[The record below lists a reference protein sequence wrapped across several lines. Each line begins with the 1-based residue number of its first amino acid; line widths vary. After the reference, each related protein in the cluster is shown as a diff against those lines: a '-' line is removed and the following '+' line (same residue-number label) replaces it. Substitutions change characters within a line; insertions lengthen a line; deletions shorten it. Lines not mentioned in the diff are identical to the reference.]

1 MIKSGFLKNRIFFP
15 ILIPMEHN
23 HNHRIHKH
31 NVEGKNLVISIFLN
45 VLITLAQVIGGILS
59 GSLALISDALHN
71 FSDVLSLVFSYVAH
85 KLSRR
90 KASINQTFGLK
101 RSELIAAFVNAFTL
115 VLVALYLIYEAVM
128 RFFEPKEIASDTVI
142 WLALLGIVVN
152 GLSVLL
158 LKKDADHN
166 LNMKS
171 AYLHLLTDMMASVAV
186 LVGGLLM
193 KYFQIY
199 WIDSVMTLIIA
210 IYLIVVGIDLL
221 IKSTK
226 MLMLFTPEHIDIKEI
241 VREVHK
247 IPGVNKLHHIHVWH
261 LNEEE
266 LHLEAHLDC
275 SDDIRMSEFNNLL
288 HLLEEV
294 LYEKFGINHVNIQ
307 PEFHKEDP
315 KDFIVQD

>member
-1 MIKSGFLKNRIFFP
+1 MS
-15 ILIPMEHN
+15 HN
-23 HNHRIHKH
+23 HVHIHKH
-31 NVEGKNLVISIFLN
+31 QVEGKNLFYSIVLN
-45 VLITLAQVIGGILS
+45 VVITLAQIVGGIIS
-59 GSLALISDALHN
+59 NSLALISDALHN
-71 FSDVLSLVFSYVAH
+71 FSDVLSLVFSLVAH

-90 KASINQTFGLK
+90 KASLDQTFGYK
-101 RSELIAAFVNAFTL
+101 RAELLAAFVNAATL
-115 VLVALYLIYEAVM
+115 IIVAFILIYGAIE
-128 RFFEPKEIASDTVI
+128 RLINPHEIESNLVI

-193 KYFQIY
+193 KFYGWF
-199 WIDSVMTLIIA
+199 WVDSVMTILIA
-210 IYLIVVGIDLL
+210 IYLIVVGFDLI

-226 MLMLFTPEHIDIKEI
+226 MLMLFTPDEIDIKAI

-247 IPGVNKLHHIHVWH
+247 IEGVNKLHHIHVWH

-275 SDDIRMSEFNNLL
+275 SEDIKMSEFNDLL
-288 HLLEEV
+288 FKVEEV
-294 LYEKFGINHVNIQ
+294 LFHKFGINHINIQ
-307 PEFHKEDP
+307 PEFKKEDP
-315 KDFIVQD
+315 KDYIVQD

>member
-1 MIKSGFLKNRIFFP
+1 MACILVYGAIERLINPHP
-15 ILIPMEHN
+15 IE
-23 HNHRIHKH
+23 
-31 NVEGKNLVISIFLN
+31 S
-45 VLITLAQVIGGILS
+45 TL
-59 GSLALISDALHN
+59 
-71 FSDVLSLVFSYVAH
+71 
-85 KLSRR
+85 
-90 KASINQTFGLK
+90 
-101 RSELIAAFVNAFTL
+101 
-115 VLVALYLIYEAVM
+115 
-128 RFFEPKEIASDTVI
+128 VI

-193 KYFQIY
+193 KFYGWF
-199 WIDSVMTLIIA
+199 WVDSVMTILIA
-210 IYLIVVGIDLL
+210 IYLIVVGFDLI

-226 MLMLFTPEHIDIKEI
+226 MLMLFTPEDIDIKAI

-247 IPGVNKLHHIHVWH
+247 IEGVNKLHHIHVWH

-275 SDDIRMSEFNNLL
+275 SEDIKMSEFNDLL
-288 HLLEEV
+288 FKVEEV
-294 LYEKFGINHVNIQ
+294 LFHQFGINHINIQ
-307 PEFHKEDP
+307 PEFKKEDP
-315 KDFIVQD
+315 KDYIVQD

>member
-1 MIKSGFLKNRIFFP
+1 MS
-15 ILIPMEHN
+15 HN
-23 HNHRIHKH
+23 HVHIHKH
-31 NVEGKNLVISIFLN
+31 QVEGKNLFYSIFLN
-45 VLITLAQVIGGILS
+45 VVITLAQIVGGILS
-59 GSLALISDALHN
+59 NSLALISDALHN

-90 KASINQTFGLK
+90 KASLDQTFGYK
-101 RSELIAAFVNAFTL
+101 RAELLAAFVNAATL
-115 VLVALYLIYEAVM
+115 IIVACILVYGAIERLINPHPIE
-128 RFFEPKEIASDTVI
+128 STLVI

-152 GLSVLL
+152 GFSVLL

-186 LVGGLLM
+186 LMGGLLM
-193 KYFQIY
+193 KFYGWF
-199 WIDSVMTLIIA
+199 WVDSVMTILIA
-210 IYLIVVGIDLL
+210 IYLIVVGFDLI

-226 MLMLFTPEHIDIKEI
+226 MLMLFTPDEIDIKAI

-247 IPGVNKLHHIHVWH
+247 IDGVNKLHHIHVWH

-275 SDDIRMSEFNNLL
+275 SEDIKMSDFNVLL
-288 HLLEEV
+288 DKVEEV
-294 LYEKFGINHVNIQ
+294 LFHQFGINHINIQ
-307 PEFHKEDP
+307 PEFKKEDP
-315 KDFIVQD
+315 KDYIVQD

>member
-1 MIKSGFLKNRIFFP
+1 MSHSHSHVHIQKHEVKASNLVFSI
-15 ILIPMEHN
+15 IL
-23 HNHRIHKH
+23 
-31 NVEGKNLVISIFLN
+31 NLVITI
-45 VLITLAQVIGGILS
+45 AQIVGGIIS

-71 FSDVLSLVFSYVAH
+71 FSDVLSLVFSLVAH

-90 KASINQTFGLK
+90 KASIDQTFGYK
-101 RSELIAAFVNAFTL
+101 RAELIAAFVNAATL
-115 VLVALYLIYEAVM
+115 VIVAFILIYGAIE
-128 RFFEPKEIASDTVI
+128 RFFNPHPIQSDLVI

-152 GLSVLL
+152 GLSVIF

-193 KYFQIY
+193 KFYGWF
-199 WIDSVMTLIIA
+199 WVDSLMTILIA

-221 IKSTK
+221 KKSTK

-247 IPGVNKLHHIHVWH
+247 IKGIGKLHHIHVWH

-275 SDDIRMSEFNNLL
+275 AEDIKMSEFNDLL
-288 HLLEEV
+288 HEV
-294 LYEKFGINHVNIQ
+294 EMVLFNKFGINHINIQ
-307 PEFHKEDP
+307 PEFKKEDP